1 MQSAIF
7 VNIIIQH
14 AFNEAMYL
22 VEQADD
28 DKDGMVTS
36 YNMYDCLFNL
46 FVFCLICLC
55 INFSC
60 RWKKF

>member
-1 MQSAIF
+1 MFYSVCSCSNKIIF
-7 VNIIIQH
+7 IQH

-36 YNMYDCLFNL
+36 
-46 FVFCLICLC
+46 
-55 INFSC
+55 
-60 RWKKF
+60 

>member
-1 MQSAIF
+1 MLHVQLYI
-7 VNIIIQH
+7 NIIIFIQH

-36 YNMYDCLFNL
+36 YNVFGCLFN
-46 FVFCLICLC
+46 CLYISVVTGGDLK
-55 INFSC
+55 S
-60 RWKKF
+60 